1 MCVDFFDVQLTGYP
15 EGREELIK
23 LWMSWYASNMHCP
36 IHVLKAHIESLDNH
50 KGTLTVRFKSLPTE
64 QMMNYAIGA
73 WEECN
78 ESQVDFEYIENVQR
92 IVKVEAPHGTS
103 I

>member
-1 MCVDFFDVQLTGYP
+1 MIEFYGVDLTGYP
-15 EGREELIK
+15 DGREELIK
-23 LWMSWYASNMHCP
+23 LWMSWYAFKFGAPVHG
-36 IHVLKAHIESLDNH
+36 LKAHIESLENH
-50 KGTLTVRFKSLPTE
+50 KGTLTITFKSLPTE

-78 ESQVDFEYIENVQR
+78 ESQVDFQYLENVQR

>member
-1 MCVDFFDVQLTGYP
+1 MTVLYGVDLTGYP
-15 EGREELIK
+15 EGHEDLIE
-23 LWMSWYASNMHCP
+23 LWMSWYAFKLGHP
-36 IHVLKAHIESLDNH
+36 IHGLKAHIESLDNH